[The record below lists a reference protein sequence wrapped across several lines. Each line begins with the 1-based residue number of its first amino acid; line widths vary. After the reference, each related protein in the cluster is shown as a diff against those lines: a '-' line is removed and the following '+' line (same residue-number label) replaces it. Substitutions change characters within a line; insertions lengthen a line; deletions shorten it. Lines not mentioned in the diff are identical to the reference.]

1 MKRNTITIQINY
13 NNIILYLN
21 SEYKTYE
28 FKSIS
33 NYKITNKISF
43 IEELNKILEL
53 NKINNK
59 LLTDNVNVI
68 IENNYTEDDSNKL
81 IDILKELS
89 FNHIKLI
96 NSKDIL
102 NIKENDLII
111 NVSDNNIKLYHNHN
125 LLDIN
130 IYFNKHLDIL
140 AIYIKELIQ
149 DYKVKNI
156 KLYGTYKLLHKIVN
170 KLERKVRIEVYIYT
184 QPDLIPIRYFIE
196 K

>member
-89 FNHIKLI
+89 FNNIKLI

-170 KLERKVRIEVYIYT
+170 KLERKVRKEVYIYT

>member
-21 SEYKTYE
+21 NEYKTYE

-170 KLERKVRIEVYIYT
+170 KLERKVRKEVYIYT

>member
-21 SEYKTYE
+21 NEYKTYE

-89 FNHIKLI
+89 FNNIKLI

-170 KLERKVRIEVYIYT
+170 KLERKVRKEVYIYT

>member
-170 KLERKVRIEVYIYT
+170 KLERKVRKEVYIYT

>member
-13 NNIILYLN
+13 DNIILYIN
-21 SEYKTYE
+21 NEYKIYN
-28 FKSIS
+28 FKSIY
-33 NYKITNKISF
+33 NYKITNKMLF
-43 IEELNKILEL
+43 IDELKNILEI

-59 LLTDNVNVI
+59 LLTDNVNII
-68 IENNYTEDDSNKL
+68 IENNYTEDDINKL

-96 NSKDIL
+96 NTKDIL

-125 LLDIN
+125 NLDIN

-140 AIYIKELIQ
+140 AIYIKELIE

-156 KLYGTYKLLHKIVN
+156 KMYGTYKQLNKIVN
-170 KLERKVRIEVYIYT
+170 KLERKVRKEVYIYT
-184 QPDLIPIRYFIE
+184 QPDLIPIRYFVE
-196 K
+196 

>member
-1 MKRNTITIQINY
+1 MKRKSITNQINY
-13 NNIILYLN
+13 NNRILYLN

-170 KLERKVRIEVYIYT
+170 KLERKVRKEVYIYT

>member
-89 FNHIKLI
+89 INHIKLI
-96 NSKDIL
+96 NSKHIL

-170 KLERKVRIEVYIYT
+170 KLERKVRKEVYIYT

>member
-1 MKRNTITIQINY
+1 MRRNTITIQINY
-13 NNIILYLN
+13 DNIILYIN
-21 SEYKTYE
+21 NEYKIYN
-28 FKSIS
+28 FKSIY
-33 NYKITNKISF
+33 NYKITNKMLF
-43 IEELNKILEL
+43 IDELKNILEI

-59 LLTDNVNVI
+59 LLTDNVNII
-68 IENNYTEDDSNKL
+68 IENNYTEDDINKL

-96 NSKDIL
+96 NTKDIL

-125 LLDIN
+125 NLDIN

-140 AIYIKELIQ
+140 TIYIKELIE

-156 KLYGTYKLLHKIVN
+156 KMYGTYKQLNKIVN
-170 KLERKVRIEVYIYT
+170 KLERKVRKEVYIYT
-184 QPDLIPIRYFIE
+184 QPDLIPIRYFVE
-196 K
+196 

>member
-1 MKRNTITIQINY
+1 MKRNTVTIQINY
-13 NNIILYLN
+13 NNIILYIN
-21 SEYKTYE
+21 NEYKSYN

-33 NYKITNKISF
+33 NYKIINKVTF
-43 IEELNKILEL
+43 IDELKNILEI
-53 NKINNK
+53 NEINNK
-59 LLTDNVNVI
+59 LLTDNVNII
-68 IENNYTEDDSNKL
+68 IENNYTDDDTNKL

-125 LLDIN
+125 TLDIN

-170 KLERKVRIEVYIYT
+170 KLERKVRKEVYIYT

-196 K
+196 N

>member
-1 MKRNTITIQINY
+1 MKRNTVTIQINY
-13 NNIILYLN
+13 NNIILYIN
-21 SEYKTYE
+21 NEYKSYD

-33 NYKITNKISF
+33 NYKIINKVTF
-43 IEELNKILEL
+43 VEELKNILEL
-53 NKINNK
+53 NEINNK
-59 LLTDNVNVI
+59 LLTDNVNII
-68 IENNYTEDDSNKL
+68 IENNYTDDDTNKL

-125 LLDIN
+125 TLDIN

-149 DYKVKNI
+149 NYKVKNI
-156 KLYGTYKLLHKIVN
+156 KLYGTYKLLHKIIN
-170 KLERKVRIEVYIYT
+170 KLERKVRKEVYIYT

-196 K
+196 N

>member
-21 SEYKTYE
+21 NEYKTYE

-43 IEELNKILEL
+43 IEELKNILEL

-170 KLERKVRIEVYIYT
+170 KLERKVRKEVYIYT